1 VAEGVFSYTIQIVNI
16 AMVRT
21 SNDFVLIDTGM
32 PESEEKIFEI
42 VEEIFGENAKPEA
55 IILTHGHF
63 DHVGSIEKLL
73 TQWDVPVYA
82 HPLEIPYL
90 TGQKNYPDPDGT
102 VEGGLVAKISPM
114 FPNEGVHLG
123 NHVKPLQDNGE
134 LPHLS
139 EWKWIHT
146 PGHSDGHISLFREKD
161 RTLIA
166 GDAFITVK
174 QDSLAKVLVQER
186 EVNGPPRYLTTDWQL
201 AKKSVE
207 KLAALHPRVAVTG
220 HGLPMEGEE
229 LEQGLT
235 KLVNE
240 FDTIAVPDYGKFV

>member
-1 VAEGVFSYTIQIVNI
+1 MEHRQENQTMDGKFIPMTSLTNGLVQQVAEGVFSYTIQIVNI

-32 PESEEKIFEI
+32 PESEKKIFEI

-123 NHVKPLQDNGE
+123 NHVKPLPDNGE

-186 EVNGPPRYLTTDWQL
+186 EVNGPP
-201 AKKSVE
+201 V
-207 KLAALHPRVAVTG
+207 
-220 HGLPMEGEE
+220 
-229 LEQGLT
+229 
-235 KLVNE
+235 
-240 FDTIAVPDYGKFV
+240 I